1 MTKYGRS
8 PWVDQFPKSRVP
20 SYPRHR
26 TPLDIDVAVLGGGV
40 TGCLT
45 AYAFAAAGVKVA
57 LFEAER
63 VGHGASGASVGWIS
77 PEPRPPF
84 GEAEKA
90 LGRRAARHVW
100 QSWRRASLDFAALI
114 RRLDIKCYFE
124 PSTAL
129 QIAATPEQASVLRRE
144 QKIRKEAG
152 VDASAVN
159 ARAIGDETGLSA
171 TAGLRTREAGTL
183 DPYRLTIGLAAAAA
197 ERGAHIFEQTPVTRI
212 TFTRKS
218 ADIFTSAGPTR
229 VSRIVVA
236 TGFPTA
242 LFRSLQRHFWFHTA
256 YLALTEPVPGKI
268 RNVLGTRC
276 AVVRDWAAPPH
287 TVRWVGGEQLL
298 VAGADGEEMPARAL
312 DKTVV
317 QRTGQLMYELS
328 TMYPDISG
336 IQPAY
341 GWASPYARTADGVP
355 YFGPHRNFPFHLFA
369 FGDSSSSVTGSYL
382 ASRVFLRQHLGEA
395 DPADDA
401 FGFR

>member
-26 TPLDIDVAVLGGGV
+26 SPIDIDVAIIGGGV
-40 TGCLT
+40 TGCVT

-57 LFEAER
+57 LFEAAR
-63 VGHGASGASVGWIS
+63 IGGGASGGSVGWIA

-84 GEAEKA
+84 GEVEKA
-90 LGRRAARHVW
+90 LGRRTGRHIW
-100 QSWRRASLDFAALI
+100 QSWRRAALDFAALI
-114 RRLDIKCYFE
+114 RRLDIKCSLE
-124 PSTAL
+124 PSAAL
-129 QIAATPEQASVLRRE
+129 QIAATLDQAVTLRRE
-144 QKIRKEAG
+144 QKTRKDAG
-152 VDASAVN
+152 LDASAAN
-159 ARAIGDETGLSA
+159 ARAIGDEIGLTA
-171 TAGLRTREAGTL
+171 AAGLRSREAATL
-183 DPYRLTIGLAAAAA
+183 DPYRLTLGLAAAAA
-197 ERGAHIFEQTPVTRI
+197 ERGALIFEQTPITKI
-212 TFTRKS
+212 TFTRRS

-242 LFRSLQRHFWFHTA
+242 LCRSLRRHFWFHTA
-256 YLALTEPVPGKI
+256 YLALTEPVPAKI
-268 RNVLGTRC
+268 RNTLGTRC
-276 AVVRDWAAPPH
+276 AVVRDWATPPH
-287 TVRWVGGEQLL
+287 TLRWVGGERLL
-298 VAGADGEEMPARAL
+298 VAGADGEEAPPRLL

-336 IQPAY
+336 IQPAS
-341 GWASPYARTADGVP
+341 GWAAPYARTADGVP

>member
-26 TPLDIDVAVLGGGV
+26 PPLDIDVAVIGGGV
-40 TGCLT
+40 TGCVT

-114 RRLDIKCYFE
+114 RRLDIKCYLE
-124 PSTAL
+124 ASTAL
-129 QIAATPEQASVLRRE
+129 QVAATPDHATVLRRE
-144 QKIRKEAG
+144 QKTRKEAG
-152 VDASAVN
+152 VDTSAVN
-159 ARAIGDETGLSA
+159 ARVIGEETGLSA
-171 TAGLRTREAGTL
+171 AAGLRSREAATL
-183 DPYRLTIGLAAAAA
+183 DPYRLTVGLAAAAA

-218 ADIFTSAGPTR
+218 ADIYTSAGPTR
-229 VSRIVVA
+229 VSKIVVA

-256 YLALTEPVPGKI
+256 YLALTDPVPGKI
-268 RNVLGTRC
+268 RNGLGMRC

-287 TVRWVGGEQLL
+287 TVRWVGGERLL
-298 VAGADGEEMPARAL
+298 VAGADGEEMPARGL

-341 GWASPYARTADGVP
+341 GWASP
-355 YFGPHRNFPFHLFA
+355 
-369 FGDSSSSVTGSYL
+369 
-382 ASRVFLRQHLGEA
+382 
-395 DPADDA
+395 
-401 FGFR
+401 

>member
-20 SYPRHR
+20 SYPRHH
-26 TPLDIDVAVLGGGV
+26 TPIDIDVAIIGGGV
-40 TGCLT
+40 SGCVT
-45 AYAFAAAGVKVA
+45 AYAFAAAGIKVA
-57 LFEAER
+57 LFEAGR
-63 VGHGASGASVGWIS
+63 IGQGASGASVGWIG
-77 PEPRPPF
+77 PEPRPSF
-84 GEAEKA
+84 GDAEKA

-100 QSWRRASLDFAALI
+100 QSWRRAALDFAALI
-114 RRLDIKCYFE
+114 RRLDIECYLE

-129 QIAATPEQASVLRRE
+129 QIAATPEQAAALKRE
-144 QKIRKEAG
+144 QKTRKEAG
-152 VDASAVN
+152 LDASAVN
-159 ARAIGDETGLSA
+159 ARAVGDETGLA
-171 TAGLRTREAGTL
+171 AAAGLRSREAATL
-183 DPYRLTIGLAAAAA
+183 DPYRLTLGLAAAAA
-197 ERGAHIFEQTPVTRI
+197 ERGAHIFEQSAVTRI
-212 TFTRKS
+212 TFTRRS
-218 ADIFTSAGPTR
+218 ATIFTSAGPTR

-236 TGFPTA
+236 TGFPTE
-242 LFRSLQRHFWFHTA
+242 LFASLQRHFWFHTA
-256 YLALTEPVPGKI
+256 FLALTESVPAKV
-268 RNVLGTRC
+268 RNALGTRC
-276 AVVRDWAAPPH
+276 ALVRDWATPTH

-298 VAGADGEEMPARAL
+298 VAGADGQEMPARSL
-312 DKTVV
+312 EKTVV

-341 GWASPYARTADGVP
+341 GWAAPYARTADGVP

-395 DPADDA
+395 DPADEA